1 MPFTRGLRFSE
12 AALREPEGHAREQR
26 HDESVTPAKC
36 RDKTVIEV
44 EAGAGMA
51 LAGVVVTIRV
61 RSPTK
66 LHSRCAASR
75 ATAIV
80 SGAALLLGVPLLV
93 GCSGGADEGRV
104 GTVQSSIAYG
114 TLDTRHTAV
123 VAVLSPVGTTALQEC
138 TGSIVA
144 LKGGEGYVLT
154 AAHCCNTYVPTIVV
168 ASSDYAVGEQYLS
181 GGTPTPPAYAVVAGS
196 VYYDAAFDNAGG
208 HDFCMLRVAG
218 AGAGLATLAL
228 PASASD
234 GLQLGSQV
242 EHVGFGFT
250 DTTTGNTQR
259 RTGTDAVDQLLTPL
273 LLEFSQG
280 GANHVPGTCDG
291 DSGGPSLLPAG
302 VAQSQQ
308 VITAVQSF
316 GNASSCAQETLGG
329 ASRVSSAI
337 GTGQFITS
345 YLAGSPVGIS
355 PGGAATAPSP
365 VPAGG
370 LWAYVVLAVAMMAA
384 GVGYWTLQ

>member
-1 MPFTRGLRFSE
+1 VRACGLRASGF
-12 AALREPEGHAREQR
+12 
-26 HDESVTPAKC
+26 
-36 RDKTVIEV
+36 
-44 EAGAGMA
+44 
-51 LAGVVVTIRV
+51 TIRV
-61 RSPTK
+61 KGLTK

-75 ATAIV
+75 WTAIV
-80 SGAALLLGVPLLV
+80 SGVALVVGMVGVPLLI

-104 GTVQSSIAYG
+104 GRVQSSIAYG

-123 VAVLSPVGTTALQEC
+123 VAVLSPVGTTELQEC

-144 LKGGEGYVLT
+144 LKGGQGYVLT
-154 AAHCCNTYVPTIVV
+154 AAHCCNANVPTIVV
-168 ASSDYAVGEQYLS
+168 ASNDYSVGEQYLS

-196 VYYDAAFDNAGG
+196 VYYDTAYDNAGG
-208 HDFCMLRVAG
+208 HDFCMLTFGG

-242 EHVGFGFT
+242 EHVGYGFT
-250 DTTTGNTQR
+250 DTTTSNSQR
-259 RTGTDAVDQLLTPL
+259 RTGTDAVDQLLTPT

-302 VAQSQQ
+302 VAQAQQ

-355 PGGAATAPSP
+355 PGAAAPPPAP

-370 LWAYVVLAVAMMAA
+370 LWTSVLLAIAMMAA
-384 GVGYWTLQ
+384 GVGYWILQYVGNAEGSPPA